1 MLGAGV
7 RAVFENGVGVVLANT
22 VRRGAAVAV
31 VVALA
36 ACVPRGVAHDAAVAP
51 SAAPKDHFVALYE
64 QLHPSVVSFTMQKPS
79 DDPKRKGEWDD
90 AFGSG
95 VVVESG
101 AWGSR
106 ILTASHVVTDARDIV
121 ATIGDGPHATAHVV
135 AKTGA
140 DPDRDIDVAIVDVA
154 LPNQKVARLGTI
166 AHLEPGTPIGLLGY
180 PIPDVF
186 DDMKVGRTASLYAG
200 RLASIRKGTL
210 EIGITLVGGESGGPV
225 FDATTGDVIGLAN
238 SSFEDERS
246 IGFATPIDVAK
257 RFLAKH
263 PRAGAAKVTVQRAR
277 VRATSSAAR

>member
-1 MLGAGV
+1 MPGTGAGPALV
-7 RAVFENGVGVVLANT
+7 HAG
-22 VRRGAAVAV
+22 RRVAALAV

-36 ACVPRGVAHDAAVAP
+36 ACAPRAP
-51 SAAPKDHFVALYE
+51 GATPARDLTPKDHFVALYE
-64 QLHPSVVSFTMQKPS
+64 QLHPSVVSFTMQKPA

-101 AWGSR
+101 RWGSR
-106 ILTASHVVTDARDIV
+106 ILTAAHVVSGARDIV
-121 ATIGDGPHATAHVV
+121 ATIGDGAHAAAHVV
-135 AKTGA
+135 AQSGA
-140 DPDRDIDVAIVDVA
+140 DPDRDIDVAIVAVDV
-154 LPNQKVARLGTI
+154 PNQKPARLGTI

-225 FDATTGDVIGLAN
+225 FDATTGEVIGLAN

-246 IGFATPIDVAK
+246 IGFATPIDVAE
-257 RFLAKH
+257 RFLAAH
-263 PRAGAAKVTVQRAR
+263 PRAAAANETAVRAR
-277 VRATSSAAR
+277 LRATSRAVPPNRRSHG